1 MATLSELSELVE
13 GKLVGDPLIEINGVS
28 EIENSKVGTISFF
41 HLSKYKK
48 YLSKSKAS
56 AILVDDEKNLKGFN
70 GIVSKN
76 PLIALSKILNFFE
89 NSIVIKKGIH
99 PTAIIDSTC
108 KIDKSIYIGPYSII
122 EKNVQIGKNVF
133 IDSFCQI
140 NENSIIGDNSKINS
154 SVMIYPKSII
164 GNNSIIHSGT
174 VIGCD
179 GFGYAT
185 ENDVN
190 YKIPQIGNVIIE
202 DDVEIGSNCV
212 IDRGTLGST
221 VIGKNTKLDNLVHI
235 AHNVKIGKGC
245 FLTAQ
250 TAVAGSSIIED
261 FVSFGGRASVSG
273 HITVGTR
280 AKLAAKSGVTKS
292 LAGNQTYAGM
302 PARKISEKNKVD
314 ASLNLL
320 PEFFDK
326 IKELNKKIKKIEENG

>member
-1 MATLSELSELVE
+1 MATLTELSELVN
-13 GKLVGDPLIEINGVS
+13 GKLIGDPLIEINGVS
-28 EIENSKVGTISFF
+28 EIENSKPGTISFF

-48 YLSKSKAS
+48 HLAS
-56 AILVDDEKNLKGFN
+56 SNNEKKITGLN

-89 NSIVIKKGIH
+89 NSIVEIKGIH
-99 PTAIIDSTC
+99 STAIIDSSSI
-108 KIDKSIYIGPYSII
+108 IDKSSYIGPYSII
-122 EKNVQIGKNVF
+122 GKNVHIGKNVV

-140 NENSIIGDNSKINS
+140 GESTVIGNNSKINS

-164 GNNSIIHSGT
+164 GKNSIIHSGT

-185 ENDVN
+185 EKDVN
-190 YKIPQIGNVIIE
+190 YKIPQIGNVLIE

-250 TAVAGSSIIED
+250 TAVAGSSVIED

-280 AKLAAKSGVTKS
+280 SRLAAKSGVTKS
-292 LAGNQTYAGM
+292 LPGNETYAGM
-302 PARKISEKNKVD
+302 PARKISEKNKID

-320 PEFFDK
+320 PEFFAK

>member
-1 MATLSELSELVE
+1 
-13 GKLVGDPLIEINGVS
+13 
-28 EIENSKVGTISFF
+28 
-41 HLSKYKK
+41 
-48 YLSKSKAS
+48 
-56 AILVDDEKNLKGFN
+56 
-70 GIVSKN
+70 
-76 PLIALSKILNFFE
+76 
-89 NSIVIKKGIH
+89 
-99 PTAIIDSTC
+99 
-108 KIDKSIYIGPYSII
+108 
-122 EKNVQIGKNVF
+122 
-133 IDSFCQI
+133 
-140 NENSIIGDNSKINS
+140 
-154 SVMIYPKSII
+154 MIYPKSII

-190 YKIPQIGNVIIE
+190 YKILQIGNVIIE

-273 HITVGTR
+273 HITVGKR

-302 PARKISEKNKVD
+302 PARKISEKNKVNISGKGNCTEKNYVWR
-314 ASLNLL
+314 ASKASPDPIFWYFIHLIVFLKPL
-320 PEFFDK
+320 KSEQTF
-326 IKELNKKIKKIEENG
+326 

>member
-1 MATLSELSELVE
+1 MATLSELTELVN
-13 GKLVGDPLIEINGVS
+13 GKLIGDPLIEINGVS
-28 EIENSKVGTISFF
+28 EIENSKPGTLSFF
-41 HLSKYKK
+41 HLPKYKK
-48 YLSKSKAS
+48 YLSNLKAS
-56 AILVDDEKNLKGFN
+56 AILVDNEKKIIGLN

-89 NSIVIKKGIH
+89 NSVDVTNGIH
-99 PTAIIDSTC
+99 PTAIVDSSSLV
-108 KIDKSIYIGPYSII
+108 DKSSYVGPYVII

-133 IDSFCQI
+133 IDSFCHI
-140 NENSIIGDNSKINS
+140 NEDSVIGDNSKINS
-154 SVMIYPKSII
+154 SVMIYAKSII
-164 GNNSIIHSGT
+164 GKNSIIHSGT

-185 ENDVN
+185 EKDVN
-190 YKIPQIGNVIIE
+190 YKIPQIGNVLIE

-212 IDRGTLGST
+212 IDRGSLGST

-280 AKLAAKSGVTKS
+280 ARLAAKSGVTKS
-292 LAGNQTYAGM
+292 LPGNETYAGM